1 MHLTRVAGQIRRK
14 PLLWDNYPVNDGP
27 RLSPFL
33 HLRAFTG
40 RSAAIA
46 DQIAGHAINPAL
58 QPVVSRIPALTL
70 ADSYLLG
77 DSYEYRKAFIR
88 AAIQVLGPDLAGL
101 VESRLSA
108 FQDVGLE
115 HLGGGVARLKP
126 RFASIDHPGAREI
139 VAWLD
144 GAWTITREELEA
156 S

>member
-1 MHLTRVAGQIRRK
+1 M
-14 PLLWDNYPVNDGP
+14 
-27 RLSPFL
+27 SSFL

-58 QPVVSRIPALTL
+58 QPVLSRIPALTL
-70 ADSYLLG
+70 ADSYRL
-77 DSYEYRKAFIR
+77 DESYDYGKAFSW

-101 VESRLSA
+101 VKSRLSA

-115 HLGGGVARLKP
+115 HLGDGVARLKA

-144 GAWTITREELEA
+144 GTWTITREELEA